1 MYSAKCEIVRGQ
13 NKTEVIKEAMV
24 NFLHILGPE
33 NISCH
38 VFMEIEFSPT
48 ILKL

>member
-13 NKTEVIKEAMV
+13 NETEVIKEAMV

-33 NISCH
+33 NI
-38 VFMEIEFSPT
+38 FNPNFIDIELSPT
-48 ILKL
+48 IFKL